1 MADSIH
7 SVRKTLRLM
16 PCEAKALSDKAGAAG
31 MCEADYLRLLITQKP
46 NDYPEIRI
54 LLKDLI
60 NEVNAIGNNI
70 NQITRNY
77 NSKLYRIEDRELLTA
92 YMKKLNLLVKDAVSA
107 VEGL

>member
-16 PCEAKALSDKAGAAG
+16 PCEAKVLSDKAGAAG

-92 YMKKLNLLVKDAVSA
+92 YMKKLNLLVKDVVSA
-107 VEGL
+107 VEGS

>member
-1 MADSIH
+1 MADSRQ
-7 SVRKTLRLM
+7 SVRTTLRRM

-77 NSKLYRIEDRELLTA
+77 NSKLYRTEDRELLSA
-92 YMKKLNLLVKDAVSA
+92 YMKKLNITVREAADKIGSM
-107 VEGL
+107 